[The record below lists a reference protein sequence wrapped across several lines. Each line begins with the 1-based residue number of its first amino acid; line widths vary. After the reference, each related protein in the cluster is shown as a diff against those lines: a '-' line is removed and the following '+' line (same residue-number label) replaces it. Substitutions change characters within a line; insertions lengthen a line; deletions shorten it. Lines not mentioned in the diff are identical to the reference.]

1 MAIGIVTPLLIF
13 PQTLNHIFTDA
24 IVDGILRP
32 AEAILDLQQSVLTTK
47 PSDHDAWGALAEK
60 VHGLRKAY
68 ITASTTLSGQV
79 SMLKL
84 EISHGRT
91 SANKL
96 IEIFDKCKELGART
110 FGLSS
115 FMVCRIAIS

>member
-1 MAIGIVTPLLIF
+1 MF
-13 PQTLNHIFTDA
+13 SDA
-24 IVDGILRP
+24 MVKGILGP
-32 AEAILDLQQSVLTTK
+32 AEAILDLQQSVLTTA
-47 PSDHDAWGALAEK
+47 PSDRAAWGALAEK